1 MLIDLSLTPEEF
13 SQVVL
18 ARRHEATASLQKWS
32 TALSVLTSKLIGTE
46 EQFENVRNH
55 IEMVRKQLDSLV
67 KAEQELKRL
76 QDDIDDRI

>member
-18 ARRHEATASLQKWS
+18 ARRHEATASLQKWA
-32 TALSVLTSKLIGTE
+32 TALSVLTSKVIGTE

-55 IEMVRKQLDSLV
+55 IEMVRKQFDALV

-76 QDDIDDRI
+76 QDDIDDRV